1 MLMSKKHNF
10 IFVHIYKNAG
20 NSIKHALKPFA
31 LSQWQWII
39 NQTLKKANIPPPFFD
54 PRPFHGHIKASEL
67 IDAIGRDTFN
77 SFYSFAIVRNPWDWQ
92 VSLYKYMLKLK
103 THHQHELV
111 KELGG
116 FEEYIKWRCENEVRY
131 QKDFI
136 YSGDNELLVDFVGRF
151 ENLDADFKQ
160 ICSQIGISASLPKL
174 NVSNTTP
181 YQDYYSAKTK
191 DLVLQTFEPDIEAF
205 EYSF

>member
-1 MLMSKKHNF
+1 MLISKKHNF
-10 IFVHIYKNAG
+10 LFVHIYKNAG
-20 NSIKHALKPFA
+20 TSVNYALKQFA

-39 NQTLKKANIPPPFFD
+39 YQTLKKANIPPPFLN
-54 PRPFHGHIKASEL
+54 PQPFHGHIKASEL
-67 IDAIGRDTFN
+67 IDALGRETFD
-77 SFYSFAIVRNPWDWQ
+77 SFFSFAIVRNPWDWQ
-92 VSLYKYMLKLK
+92 VSLYKYMLGSK

-136 YSGDNELLVDFVGRF
+136 YSKNNELLVDFVGRF
-151 ENLDADFKQ
+151 EDLDVDFKH
-160 ICSQIGISASLPKL
+160 ICSRIGVSASLPKL
-174 NVSNTTP
+174 RVSNTTP
-181 YQDYYSAKTK
+181 YQGYYTEKTK
-191 DLVLQTFEPDIEAF
+191 GLVMQTFEPDVKAF